1 MSVRDELALP
11 MGGMNNSGWCRFNT
25 MLGIEE
31 FLVAKSVTWD
41 D

>member
-11 MGGMNNSGWCRFNT
+11 MGGMKNSGWCRFNT